1 MTAPGHMSSTIR
13 GDRHGVS
20 APNLLAQYPQLAHIS
35 RLSISPDN
43 TLHRKLGLGD
53 SLEGRD
59 PLSAAS
65 DFSSN
70 GNTLLVMS
78 GSCGGLMDP
87 GLRRGDD

>member
-20 APNLLAQYPQLAHIS
+20 ARNLLAQYPQLAHIS

-53 SLEGRD
+53 SLESRD
-59 PLSAAS
+59 PKREWIPAFEAVTQSQRKLK
-65 DFSSN
+65 
-70 GNTLLVMS
+70 S
-78 GSCGGLMDP
+78 GGH
-87 GLRRGDD
+87 R